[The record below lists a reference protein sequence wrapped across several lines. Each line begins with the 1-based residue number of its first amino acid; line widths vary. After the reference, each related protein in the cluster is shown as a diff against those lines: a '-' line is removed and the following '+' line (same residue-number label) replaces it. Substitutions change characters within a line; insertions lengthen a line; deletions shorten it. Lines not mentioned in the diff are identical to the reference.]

1 MILKNWQIQKKT
13 QKTLFTN
20 SLSALQEGLIQ
31 ETLVVD
37 NQKDMTH
44 VAKAAALCHG
54 IQKKETQ
61 LEECCQ
67 KITDLEDILKNQ

>member
-1 MILKNWQIQKKT
+1 MLKNWQIQKKT
-13 QKTLFTN
+13 QKTLFAN

-31 ETLVVD
+31 ETRLVD
-37 NQKDMTH
+37 NQKDMTY

-54 IQKKETQ
+54 IQKKENQ